1 MPPPTTT
8 KYDAQDTLTVLSGLP
23 LFYGLDGAALGRI
36 ADTAQLVT
44 LKKGERLFAQG
55 EPCIGFHVVLG
66 GQIKL
71 AMTSE
76 RGIEKVIEIMGPGH
90 SFGEAV
96 MFLDMDYIVSAEALL
111 DTRLLWVA
119 KDAVLAE
126 LNRDPQ
132 MIKRF
137 LGSLSLRLH
146 HLLSDIENYS
156 LQTGRERVIGY
167 LLNQLGS
174 DDAQGVNEVHLP
186 FKKSLLAS
194 RLNVTQEHFSRILH
208 ELSSEGLI
216 EVAGRTIRLLDRDR
230 LRRG

>member
-8 KYDAQDTLTVLSGLP
+8 SHDAQDTLTVLSGLP
-23 LFYGLDGAALGRI
+23 LFYGLESDALARI
-36 ADTAQLVT
+36 AGSAQLVT
-44 LKKGERLFAQG
+44 LTKGERVFAQG
-55 EPCIGFHVVLG
+55 DPCVGFHVVLG

-76 RGIEKVIEIMGPGH
+76 RGIEKVIEIVGTGH
-90 SFGEAV
+90 GFGEAV

-111 DTRLLWVA
+111 DSRLLWVA

-126 LNRDPQ
+126 LERDPQ

-146 HLLSDIENYS
+146 HLLADIENYS

-174 DDAQGVNEVHLP
+174 DDATEVHLP

-216 EVAGRTIRLLDRDR
+216 EVAGRTIRLVDRDR